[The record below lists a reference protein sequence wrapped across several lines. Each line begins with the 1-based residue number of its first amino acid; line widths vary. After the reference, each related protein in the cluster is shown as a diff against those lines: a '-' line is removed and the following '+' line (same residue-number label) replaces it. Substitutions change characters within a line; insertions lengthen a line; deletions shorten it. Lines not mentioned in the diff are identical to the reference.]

1 LPEPAT
7 IPRLVALDVDGTLL
21 DANHRVSDRTA
32 RAITE
37 VRRRNIVVAIAT
49 GRPVE
54 LIGAPGDHADW
65 IIGSNGATVVHA
77 ETRRVI
83 LDLTVSVEEAR
94 SLAALIRAAV
104 AGVGFSVISEHDAV
118 HEAGFE
124 RIVPSG
130 VAAGRLVADALAHDG
145 VAGERVRAW
154 AAFHAALSIDEL
166 AARIDAV
173 VGPRLVAR
181 SLGFGAAEIT
191 EPSITKATALQSLVD
206 HLGFGAE
213 SVWAFGDGA
222 NDHEMLEWAGRGHAM
237 GNADPLTKAKA
248 DLVIGSNLE
257 HGVALALEA
266 LVGSL

>member
-1 LPEPAT
+1 
-7 IPRLVALDVDGTLL
+7 VALDVDGTLL

>member
-1 LPEPAT
+1 
-7 IPRLVALDVDGTLL
+7 
-21 DANHRVSDRTA
+21 VSDRTA
-32 RAITE
+32 RAIAD

-65 IIGSNGATVVHA
+65 LIGSNGATVIHA

-83 LDLTVSVEEAR
+83 LDLAISVEEAR
-94 SLAALIRAAV
+94 SLAALVRAAV
-104 AGVGFSVISEHDAV
+104 AGVGFSVISERDAV

-124 RIVPSG
+124 RIVPPG
-130 VAAGRLVADALAHDG
+130 VAAGRLVSDALARDG

-154 AAFHAALSIDEL
+154 AAFHAELSIDEM

-173 VGPRLVAR
+173 VGPRLMAR

-191 EPSITKATALQSLVD
+191 EPSITKATALQSLAD

-222 NDHEMLEWAGRGHAM
+222 NDHEMLEWAGRSHAM

-248 DLVIGSNLE
+248 DLVIGTNLE
-257 HGVALALEA
+257 HGVAQALET
-266 LVGSL
+266 LLRSL